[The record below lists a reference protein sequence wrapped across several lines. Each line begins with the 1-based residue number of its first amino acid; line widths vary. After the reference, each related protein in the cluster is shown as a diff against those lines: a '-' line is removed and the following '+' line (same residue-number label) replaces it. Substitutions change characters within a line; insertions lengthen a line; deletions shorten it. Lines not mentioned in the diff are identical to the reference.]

1 MENNVDMFVLDVS
14 RLADTLIRSGQASP
28 AAAATAAV
36 QAAEDM
42 QELADFL
49 RSMRLID
56 HAICAR
62 LMVQLLHA
70 DAEQG
75 LLLAS
80 DLASLVKLAITSME
94 SDNAAPDQS
103 ADLAQLTA
111 SVHMIAPHLLTPHAG
126 ARPADEG
133 PAADML
139 LSVDHAMRMLSEM
152 IIAPEGD
159 TKPGVPVSDPAKAHY
174 EALLKEPRVSEAESR
189 QQLAL
194 LQAVHQTLASSVLP
208 SDSRRILGN
217 KLHALQNWTLGLGQ
231 QRLDQVLGMPGLA
244 GLTADSDVT
253 AALRHLL
260 ELLTP
265 ARVVRG
271 SCFSL
276 TLFIDIEGCSPTPE
290 ALAEAAS
297 LTQHLGGRIEVRD
310 EHLRIMLPSSLLRL
324 RVVTIERDGQRFCL
338 SWAQFIEVSELPE
351 DAQTAQ
357 ADLLGRIE
365 RPLLQITLQAGSRQ
379 YLVLA
384 TSIAPAQEAARLL
397 CPQGLGLPAWL
408 RGTILDKSGVFLP
421 WVAP

>member
-1 MENNVDMFVLDVS
+1 MENNVDMFALDVT
-14 RLADTLIRSGQASP
+14 RLADTLIRSGHASP
-28 AAAATAAV
+28 AAAATAAA

-49 RSMRLID
+49 RSMRLLD

-80 DLASLVKLAITSME
+80 DLASLVKLAITAME
-94 SDNAAPDQS
+94 SDNVAPDQS

-126 ARPADEG
+126 ARPPGEG

-152 IIAPEGD
+152 IIAPDETVQGL
-159 TKPGVPVSDPAKAHY
+159 PVVDPAKAHY
-174 EALLKEPRVSEAESR
+174 EALLKEPRVPEAQSR

-208 SDSRRILGN
+208 SDTRRILGN
-217 KLHALQNWTLGLGQ
+217 KLHAVQNWTLGLGQ
-231 QRLDQVLGMPGLA
+231 LRLDHVLGMPGLA
-244 GLTADSDVT
+244 GLTADSDIA

-260 ELLTP
+260 ELLSP
-265 ARVVRG
+265 ARLVRG

-276 TLFIDIEGCSPTPE
+276 TLFIDVEGCNPTAE
-290 ALAEAAS
+290 AFAEAAA
-297 LTQHLGGRIEVRD
+297 LTQQLGGRIESRD

-351 DAQTAQ
+351 AEQAAQ

-365 RPLLQITLQAGSRQ
+365 RPLLQITVQAGSRQ
-379 YLVLA
+379 HHILA